1 MRWLTLLLIGL
12 VGLAQANLWFGRG
25 SVSHVVSLQA
35 QLQEQQ
41 AVNTA
46 ARERNAR
53 VLAEVHDLRE
63 GLEMIEDRARGELG
77 MVKEHEVLVQFTSR
91 R

>member
-12 VGLAQANLWFGRG
+12 VAMAQASLWFGRG

-41 AVNTA
+41 AANAA
-46 ARERNAR
+46 ARERNER

-63 GLEMIEDRARGELG
+63 GLEMIEERARGELG
-77 MVKEHEVLVQFTSR
+77 MVKEHEVLVQFTGR